1 MGILFIII
9 MYLFFHR
16 SILYLAI
23 PALLFVS
30 GCASRPD
37 SQSFVKL
44 VDNPSFEE
52 NCETGLEEVESKE
65 YLQKELQAL
74 EKTGNWEK
82 GQIVDTSADQSVVH
96 YDFPVVIN
104 KQVQMYLDLFQNK
117 QRKHFSRW
125 LARSGRYLPMMQK
138 ELKNA
143 GLPLDLAYL
152 SMIESGFSQTA
163 YSRARAVGLW
173 QFIRPTARLYR
184 LKIDRYIDE
193 RRDAEKSTRAAV
205 AFLSYLYNKFGD
217 WYLAVAA
224 YNAGPGKISRGL
236 KKYKTDNFWQLA
248 KYRYL
253 KLETKRYV
261 PKLIAAIIIAKEP
274 KKYGFNTFQPEKPM
288 AYDLLKAGPGLSLK
302 AVALISNGDIKEI
315 KRLNQELRKGVTPA
329 NKARYQVKIPPGSK
343 DLAKRNLSRLHRV
356 VSTSYKTHIIRKGET
371 LTRICRRYKINK
383 TTLLK
388 VNNIHKLQLRVGKH
402 LRIPYRT
409 IRYQLLP
416 MDKHGSVVASK
427 DNLILHRILEGD
439 TIGKIAKLYNVPAD
453 MIVAWNGLTSIHK
466 IRAGRQLSLYIDQPG
481 SRPVAQQSH
490 NTIALTGKKNRA
502 VNKAASANK
511 IHWYTVKTGD
521 SLWTISRKFN
531 VSTAQIKRWNNL
543 KSNLIRP
550 GNRLKMINV

>member
-1 MGILFIII
+1 MFIII
-9 MYLFFHR
+9 MRFSSFR
-16 SILYLAI
+16 SILFFAI
-23 PALLFVS
+23 PALLFFVN
-30 GCASRPD
+30 GCASHPD
-37 SQSFVKL
+37 SEISVKSGHNTSFH
-44 VDNPSFEE
+44 E
-52 NCETGLEEVESKE
+52 NIEPVLEEVESKE
-65 YLQKELQAL
+65 YLQQELQAL

-82 GQIVDTSADQSVVH
+82 GQVVDTSPDQSVVH

-117 QRKHFSRW
+117 QRKYLSRW

-143 GLPLDLAYL
+143 GLPLDLVYL
-152 SMIESGFSQTA
+152 AMIESGFSQTA

-173 QFIRPTARLYR
+173 QFIEPTARLYR

-193 RRDAEKSTRAAV
+193 RRDAEKSTQAAV
-205 AFLSYLYNKFGD
+205 AFLSDLYNKFGD

-236 KKYKTDNFWQLA
+236 KKYKTDDFWQLA
-248 KYRYL
+248 KHRYL

-274 KKYGFNTFQPEKPM
+274 KKYGFTTYQPEKPM
-288 AYDLLKAGPGLSLK
+288 TYELLDAGPGLSIK

-329 NKARYQVKIPPGSK
+329 NKARYQVKIPAGSK
-343 DLAKRNLSRLHRV
+343 DLARSNLSRLHRV
-356 VSTSYKTHIIRKGET
+356 VSTGYKTHIIKKGET

-388 VNNIHKLQLRVGKH
+388 VNDIHKQQLTIGKH

-416 MDKHGSVVASK
+416 TDKRGFVVASK
-427 DNLILHRILEGD
+427 DNLILHRILKGE

-466 IRAGRQLSLYIDQPG
+466 IRAGTQLSLYIDQPG
-481 SRPVAQQSH
+481 SKSVARQSPH
-490 NTIALTGKKNRA
+490 TITLTGKKKRA
-502 VNKAASANK
+502 VNKVNSVNK

-550 GNRLKMINV
+550 GNRLKMIKV